1 MSDPVKAQYA
11 AYPYPA
17 RDPADERKR
26 LIVGSPSHILE
37 INHYIFGGRRDFASP
52 FRALFAG
59 GGTGDG
65 TIMLAQQLAE
75 MGAPAEIVHLD
86 PSAAAQGIAA
96 ARAKIRGLENIRFQ
110 PGSIE
115 ELESLSLGAFDYI
128 DCCGVLHHL
137 ENPAAGLAILAR
149 ALAPGG
155 GLGLMVY
162 GALGRTG
169 VYQAQTILRMLNDLG
184 EPAAPRLDLARRLL
198 KQLPPTN
205 WLVRNPFVGD
215 HLQGGEAG
223 LYDLLLHERDRAFTV
238 PELSALVASAGLSVV
253 SLIEPA
259 RYMPETYLQDPVL
272 LERVRRL
279 AAIERAALAEL
290 IAGDQKVHVAY
301 LAPSERAAE
310 AKATIAPELIP
321 VLREGDGATLARGL
335 KPGEPL
341 KIVFGPATLS
351 FPLPRRALAILSQ
364 IDGRRSVGALRDAVA
379 QAGLAM
385 SQSEF
390 DRDFAGLYSV
400 FNGINYLFLS
410 ERAIQVSQSASARP
424 SKRI

>member
-1 MSDPVKAQYA
+1 MSDPVRAQYA

-26 LIVGSPSHILE
+26 LVVGSPSHILE

-75 MGAPAEIVHLD
+75 IGAPAEIVHLD

-169 VYQAQTILRMLNDLG
+169 VYQAQTMLRMLNEPG

-301 LAPSERAAE
+301 LVPSERAAE
-310 AKATIAPELIP
+310 AKATMAPELIP

-341 KIVFGPATLS
+341 KIVFGPATLR
-351 FPLPRRALAILSQ
+351 FPLPRRALPILSQ
-364 IDGRRSVGALRDAVA
+364 IDGRRPIGALRDAVA
-379 QAGLAM
+379 QAGLAI

-424 SKRI
+424 PKRI